1 MSEDVELDT
10 FGSLLENVESY
21 SKIIE
26 VATSIDEHLNLPD
39 ISTLSRETSELYNS
53 YGTVI
58 KELRKTKSEKCEFD
72 ASILVSTTNDEF
84 SHDNQEY
91 VDVCLLNNNYT
102 ETVVIQPEINFDDYC
117 KYKTFGMDFVP
128 WSQLLNKN
136 IRVTQSALRHKQD
149 GFSVEEFALGHIIW
163 EITFY
168 GFSSEKIGK
177 LADEIK
183 NVSKESVTN
192 LKEMLASDEDF
203 GVEFNSNE

>member
-1 MSEDVELDT
+1 
-10 FGSLLENVESY
+10 
-21 SKIIE
+21 
-26 VATSIDEHLNLPD
+26 
-39 ISTLSRETSELYNS
+39 
-53 YGTVI
+53 
-58 KELRKTKSEKCEFD
+58 LRKTKSEKCEFD